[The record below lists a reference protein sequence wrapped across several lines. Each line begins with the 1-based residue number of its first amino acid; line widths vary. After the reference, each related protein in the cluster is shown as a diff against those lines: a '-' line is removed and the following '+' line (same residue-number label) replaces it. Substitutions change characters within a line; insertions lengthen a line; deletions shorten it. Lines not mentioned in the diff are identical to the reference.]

1 MADNKNNKTRV
12 TDGNDEVEKYKE
24 AFENF
29 CKKGRNSFSEAEYKM
44 HCAWLE
50 RHEKELYSSNKT
62 SIKIPK
68 SLTKVEEVVSIPT
81 VSDSKSPRG
90 NIRG

>member
-12 TDGNDEVEKYKE
+12 TDGNDKVEKYEE

-29 CKKGRNSFSEAEYKM
+29 CKNGRDSISEAEYKL

-50 RHEKELYSSNKT
+50 QHEKELYSSNKT

-68 SLTKVEEVVSIPT
+68 SLGEVVRIPT

-90 NIRG
+90 IIRG